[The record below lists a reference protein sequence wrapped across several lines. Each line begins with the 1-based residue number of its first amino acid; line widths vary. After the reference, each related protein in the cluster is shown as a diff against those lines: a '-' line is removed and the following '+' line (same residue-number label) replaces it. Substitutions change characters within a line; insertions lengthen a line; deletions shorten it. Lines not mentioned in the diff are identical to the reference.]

1 MRPVLR
7 GAWPQ
12 KNGQDIQFK
21 EYSEARAELI
31 RRLGEYCSYCEMHLD
46 SSLAVEHVKPK
57 KPSGSSTVDQ
67 TRDLNWN
74 NFLLAC
80 VNCNSAKGNTDVKIN
95 DYFWADRDN
104 TFLVFQYSEGGRIL
118 PASHLNEELMK
129 KAKATIELAG
139 LDKQPLNDS
148 SASDRRWENRREAWD
163 IAVDSKADLAQ
174 NDTPQMRRQIV
185 RSVRGYWSTWM
196 TVFKDDPDM
205 LQRLIRAF
213 PGTCESCFDAG
224 NGYLPIPRPEEQV

>member
-12 KNGQDIQFK
+12 KNGHDIQFK

-57 KPSGSSTVDQ
+57 QPPGSSAVDQ
-67 TRDLNWN
+67 TRALNWN

-80 VNCNSAKGNTDVKIN
+80 TNCNSAKGNTDVKID

-118 PASHLNEELMK
+118 PAAHLNEELMK
-129 KAKATIELAG
+129 KAKATIELTG
-139 LDKQPLNDS
+139 LDKHPLNDFN
-148 SASDRRWENRREAWD
+148 ASDRRWENRREAWD
-163 IAVDSKADLAQ
+163 MAVDSKADLAQ

-185 RSVRGYWSTWM
+185 RSARGYWSTWM

-213 PGTCESCFDAG
+213 PGTCESCFDAE
-224 NGYLPIPRPEEQV
+224 NGYLPIPRPKDQV